1 MRRSD
6 GGNVPGMA
14 RRCEPVMDCGPDRA
28 AADGRLSRALVT
40 RDEQEDAISA
50 LYRLVESV
58 IDCAPCSVEG
68 HAVQVDGAVRLE
80 STVAEPTVPCA
91 IESRARF
98 ALFRTRRRPGE
109 RAHRYDLRRN
119 RSL

>member
-1 MRRSD
+1 
-6 GGNVPGMA
+6 
-14 RRCEPVMDCGPDRA
+14 MDCGPDRA

-91 IESRARF
+91 IERSCPVCAVPDE
-98 ALFRTRRRPGE
+98 ASAGRPG
-109 RAHRYDLRRN
+109 APLRP
-119 RSL
+119 